1 MGNLTAKWDYISG
14 EEGAYIKFQG
24 APPQPHAE
32 NSRLN
37 EVDPVEEIENSV
49 DEKWKALDE
58 DGDGLISVAVL
69 QKLLDE
75 GKLYFPKGELVLAS
89 TPSGSSSGFGGKR
102 KSSRNKKE
110 SPSSVQPQPK
120 PYQSLKGGSFRSQ
133 NYISSDIFRKFP
145 PFSPAKKHRGPLT
158 VESSLTG
165 SPRYGPFP
173 VVVHDDEPSSNPKT
187 ITSANNNS
195 HHSEEANEVIAP
207 EGRVSGSRTATPG
220 LVNLLKGSQF
230 ATAYQTQNSLASGT
244 KGDNQHSNLRMLSF
258 SNSKPVK
265 VSVIIVLGECVIE
278 CWESA

>member
-89 TPSGSSSGFGGKR
+89 TPSSSSSGFGGRR

-120 PYQSLKGGSFRSQ
+120 PHRSLKGDSFRSQ

-145 PFSPAKKHRGPLT
+145 PFSPAKNPRGSST

-173 VVVHDDEPSSNPKT
+173 VVVHDDEPSSNPNT
-187 ITSANNNS
+187 IAGANNNN
-195 HHSEEANEVIAP
+195 HSEEANEVIAP

-220 LVNLLKGSQF
+220 LVNPGLVNLLKGSQF
-230 ATAYQTQNSLASGT
+230 ATADRTQNSLASGF
-244 KGDNQHSNLRMLSF
+244 KGGNHHSNLQMQSF

-265 VSVIIVLGECVIE
+265 VSVIEC
-278 CWESA
+278 